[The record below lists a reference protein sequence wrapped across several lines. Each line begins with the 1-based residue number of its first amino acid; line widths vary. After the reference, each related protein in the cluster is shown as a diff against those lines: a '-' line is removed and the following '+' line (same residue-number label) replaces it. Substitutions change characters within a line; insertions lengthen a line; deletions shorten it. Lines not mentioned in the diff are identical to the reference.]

1 MLIKQGE
8 IAELKRYYN
17 KAIIQVADRILH
29 IKNAQGIN
37 SIQQDLKNKTIELN
51 LQTIQRRQAYIQG
64 LDHPAHWLD
73 DGSEELLYLKRKI
86 KIHLRL
92 AHITSGIDLDG
103 LEKESNE
110 IINNRRL
117 SLTDLALDTEAVK
130 RQPLENIW
138 NEIIKKEKQVT
149 LNKIIPNKDRRP
161 KKDPGFKQHNHNR
174 IILEEICTGNFTRRN
189 ELTVLSV
196 KAAQCLAQ
204 GRDADLFLNH
214 ISDLNPEAAKHL

>member
-1 MLIKQGE
+1 M
-8 IAELKRYYN
+8 
-17 KAIIQVADRILH
+17 
-29 IKNAQGIN
+29 
-37 SIQQDLKNKTIELN
+37 
-51 LQTIQRRQAYIQG
+51 
-64 LDHPAHWLD
+64 
-73 DGSEELLYLKRKI
+73 
-86 KIHLRL
+86 
-92 AHITSGIDLDG
+92 
-103 LEKESNE
+103 
-110 IINNRRL
+110 
-117 SLTDLALDTEAVK
+117 TDLALDTEAVK